1 MKWICNCPFFKSMLN
16 YMWID
21 RGEEGLLKKF
31 QDFFYDKNDII
42 IALLILLFAGLIIMW
57 RIDVIMDYPQTLA
70 KETDTVQTT
79 EENAVDPDQSADNDA
94 DSDAEGENADQVWM
108 AGELTHDIT
117 VSIAG
122 GSATAA
128 ADGLVSAGLFDS
140 YDDFAKVCKA
150 AGRSPEDIKAN
161 TFTFEKGSTQ
171 TDIAKQVTD

>member
-1 MKWICNCPFFKSMLN
+1 MK
-16 YMWID
+16 
-21 RGEEGLLKKF
+21 RF

-42 IALLILLFAGLIIMW
+42 IALLILCIAGLVIMW

-79 EENAVDPDQSADNDA
+79 EENAVDTEDPADPK
-94 DSDAEGENADQVWM
+94 EENTDQVWI

-128 ADGLVSAGLFDS
+128 VDGLVSAGLFDS
-140 YDDFAKVCKA
+140 YDEFAKVCKA
-150 AGRSPEDIKAN
+150 AGCAPEDIKAN
-161 TFTFEKGSTQ
+161 TFTFVKGSTQ
-171 TDIAKQVTD
+171 ADIAKQVTD

>member
-1 MKWICNCPFFKSMLN
+1 MK
-16 YMWID
+16 
-21 RGEEGLLKKF
+21 RF

-42 IALLILLFAGLIIMW
+42 IALLILCIAGLVIMW

-79 EENAVDPDQSADNDA
+79 EENAVDV
-94 DSDAEGENADQVWM
+94 DAEDSAASEEEITDQVWI

-128 ADGLVSAGLFDS
+128 VDGLVSAGLFDN
-140 YDDFAKVCKA
+140 YDEFAKVCKA

-171 TDIAKQVTD
+171 ADIAKQVTD

>member
-1 MKWICNCPFFKSMLN
+1 MKA
-16 YMWID
+16 
-21 RGEEGLLKKF
+21 LK
-31 QDFFYDKNDII
+31 DFYYDKNDII
-42 IALLILLFAGLIIMW
+42 IALLILCIAGLIIMW

-79 EENAVDPDQSADNDA
+79 EENAVDTTDKEAATSGSTN
-94 DSDAEGENADQVWM
+94 QVWM

-117 VSIAG
+117 ISIAG

-128 ADGLVSAGLFDS
+128 VDGLVSAGLFDS
-140 YDDFAKVCKA
+140 YDDFAAVCKA

-171 TDIAKQVTD
+171 TDIAKQVTN

>member
-1 MKWICNCPFFKSMLN
+1 M
-16 YMWID
+16 
-21 RGEEGLLKKF
+21 KKF

-42 IALLILLFAGLIIMW
+42 IALLILLFAGLLIMW

-79 EENAVDPDQSADNDA
+79 EQNAVDPK
-94 DSDAEGENADQVWM
+94 EENADEEPENPDQVWM

-128 ADGLVSAGLFDS
+128 VDGLVSAGLFDS
-140 YDDFAKVCKA
+140 YDDFTKVCKS
-150 AGRSPEDIKAN
+150 AGCSPEDIKAN

-171 TDIAKQVTD
+171 TDIAKQVTN

>member
-1 MKWICNCPFFKSMLN
+1 MK
-16 YMWID
+16 
-21 RGEEGLLKKF
+21 RF

-42 IALLILLFAGLIIMW
+42 IALLILCIAGLVIMW

-79 EENAVDPDQSADNDA
+79 EENAVDTEDPA
-94 DSDAEGENADQVWM
+94 DSKEENTDQVWI

-128 ADGLVSAGLFDS
+128 VDGLVSAGLFDS
-140 YDDFAKVCKA
+140 YDEFEKVCKA
-150 AGRSPEDIKAN
+150 AGCAPEDIKAN
-161 TFTFEKGSTQ
+161 TFTFAKGSTQ
-171 TDIAKQVTD
+171 ADSAKQVTN

>member
-1 MKWICNCPFFKSMLN
+1 M
-16 YMWID
+16 
-21 RGEEGLLKKF
+21 KKF
-31 QDFFYDKNDII
+31 HDFFYDKNDII
-42 IALLILLFAGLIIMW
+42 IALLILLFAGLLIMW

-79 EENAVDPDQSADNDA
+79 EQSAVDPK
-94 DSDAEGENADQVWM
+94 EENADEEPENTDQVWM

-128 ADGLVSAGLFDS
+128 VDGLVSAGLFDS

-171 TDIAKQVTD
+171 TDIAKQVTN